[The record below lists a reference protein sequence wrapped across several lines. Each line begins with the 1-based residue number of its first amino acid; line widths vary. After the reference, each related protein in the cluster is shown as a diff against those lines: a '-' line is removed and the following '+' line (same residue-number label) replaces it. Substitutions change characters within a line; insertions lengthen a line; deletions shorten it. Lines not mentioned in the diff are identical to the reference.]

1 MEGWSRPSVVA
12 VVLALMVSTIFW
24 CLSAAGRSRLLTP
37 CLSFLGVVFV
47 LVVVAAAAAVFASPP
62 CRHVVCSPQVSVM

>member
-12 VVLALMVSTIFW
+12 VVLALMVSAISW

-37 CLSFLGVVFV
+37 SLSFLGVVFV
-47 LVVVAAAAAVFASPP
+47 SVVVAAAAVFASSP